1 MLINIDFGFIMFIV
15 SLINLPIAKRP
26 MWQKHNIHLANFDLS
41 SLRVIWFRWA
51 AFGLPAHRNEQRRER
66 PKLPRQMSPNETGD
80 CSFVRFSEIALVSM
94 HFDHVASIIINADHS
109 GV

>member
-1 MLINIDFGFIMFIV
+1 MLIA
-15 SLINLPIAKRP
+15 SLIEFLIARP
-26 MWQKHNIHLANFDLS
+26 RWQKHNIHLANFDLS
-41 SLRVIWFRWA
+41 TFVCYAVSLSPLL
-51 AFGLPAHRNEQRRER
+51 GLPAHRNEQRRER

-94 HFDHVASIIINADHS
+94 HFDHVASVIISADHS